1 MTSIKPLRDKS
12 WEESVEKMKEI
23 HTVLKEII
31 AAAKECGQVM
41 LCADRNHF
49 AIQDKAGKANFVTEY
64 DCKIQKLLEA
74 KLAKILPEAEFLGEE
89 EDCQIDRNAEYIF
102 VVDPIDGTTNFIKDY
117 HMSCISIGLIRNGK
131 RYLGVVHNPY
141 LEETFSAISGEGA
154 YLNGNAIHVSG
165 DDLENGIVL
174 FGSSPYNTELAK
186 ASFEMAYEYFQKCLD
201 IRRSGSAA
209 LDLCAIASGRA
220 EVFFELLLSPWDF
233 AAGAL
238 IVEEA
243 GGIVTTVKGEEL
255 PCLEKSPLLARNK

>member
-1 MTSIKPLRDKS
+1 
-12 WEESVEKMKEI
+12 MKEI
-23 HTVLKEII
+23 HTILDEII
-31 AAAKECGQVM
+31 AAAKQCGQVM
-41 LCADRNHF
+41 LQADRSN
-49 AIQDKAGKANFVTEY
+49 IGIKDKAGKANFVTRY
-64 DCKIQKLLEA
+64 DCKIQEMLQM
-74 KLAKILPEAEFLGEE
+74 KLAQILPAAEFFGEE

-117 HMSCISIGLIRNGK
+117 HMSCISIGLLRNGK

-141 LEETFSAISGEGA
+141 LDETFYAISGEGA
-154 YLNGNAIHVSG
+154 YMNGNTIHVS
-165 DDLENGIVL
+165 DDSLENSIVL

-186 ASFEMAYEYFQKCLD
+186 ASFELAYEYFQKCLD

-220 EVFFELLLSPWDF
+220 EIYFELILFPWDF

-243 GGIVTTVKGEEL
+243 GGVVTTVEGGEL
-255 PCLEKSPLLARNK
+255 PCLEKSSLLARNL

>member
-1 MTSIKPLRDKS
+1 
-12 WEESVEKMKEI
+12 MKEI
-23 HTVLKEII
+23 HTILDEII
-31 AAAKECGQVM
+31 AAAKECSQVM
-41 LCADRNHF
+41 LQADRSN
-49 AIQDKAGKANFVTEY
+49 IGIKDKAGKANFVTTY
-64 DCKIQKLLEA
+64 DCKIQEMLQA
-74 KLAKILPEAEFLGEE
+74 KLVQILPEAEFFGEE

-141 LEETFSAISGEGA
+141 LDETFYAISGEGA
-154 YLNGNAIHVSG
+154 YMNGNAIHVSK
-165 DDLENGIVL
+165 DDLTNSIVL

-186 ASFEMAYEYFQKCLD
+186 ASFERAYEYFQKCLD

-220 EVFFELLLSPWDF
+220 EIYFELILSPWDF

-243 GGIVTTVKGEEL
+243 GGVVTTVEGGEL
-255 PCLEKSPLLARNK
+255 PCLEKSSLLARNL

>member
-1 MTSIKPLRDKS
+1 MT
-12 WEESVEKMKEI
+12 EI
-23 HTVLKEII
+23 HVILDEII
-31 AAAKECGQVM
+31 IAAKECGQVM
-41 LCADRNHF
+41 LQANRNNF
-49 AIQDKAGKANFVTEY
+49 GIKDKAGKANFVTAY
-64 DCKIQKLLEA
+64 DCKIQEMLQM
-74 KLAKILPEAEFLGEE
+74 KLAQILPEAEFFGEE
-89 EDCQIDRNAEYIF
+89 EDCHIDRNAEYIF

-141 LEETFSAISGEGA
+141 LDETFYAILGEGA
-154 YLNGNAIHVSG
+154 YMNGKAIHVSN
-165 DDLENGIVL
+165 DSLENSIVL

-186 ASFEMAYEYFQKCLD
+186 ASFELAYEYFQKCLD

-220 EVFFELLLSPWDF
+220 EVYFELILSPWDF

-243 GGIVTTVKGEEL
+243 GGIVTTVDGGEL
-255 PCLEKSPLLARNK
+255 PCLEKSSLLARNKE

>member
-1 MTSIKPLRDKS
+1 
-12 WEESVEKMKEI
+12 MKDI
-23 HTVLKEII
+23 HTILNEII
-31 AAAKECGQVM
+31 DAAKECGQI
-41 LCADRNHF
+41 LIQADRNNF
-49 AIQDKAGKANFVTEY
+49 GIKDKAGKANFVTAY
-64 DCKIQKLLEA
+64 DCKVQKILEM
-74 KLAKILPEAEFLGEE
+74 KLAHILPEAEFLGEE
-89 EDCQIDRNAEYIF
+89 EECQIDRNAEYIF

-141 LEETFSAISGEGA
+141 LDETFYAILGEGA
-154 YLNGNAIHVSG
+154 YLNGNAIHVSD

-186 ASFEMAYEYFQKCLD
+186 ESFELAYEYFQKCLD
-201 IRRSGSAA
+201 VRRSGSAA
-209 LDLCAIASGRA
+209 LDLYAVASGRA
-220 EVFFELLLSPWDF
+220 ELFFELILSPWDF

-255 PCLEKSPLLARNK
+255 PCLDKSSLIARNK

>member
-1 MTSIKPLRDKS
+1 
-12 WEESVEKMKEI
+12 MKEI
-23 HTVLKEII
+23 HTILDEII

-41 LCADRNHF
+41 LQADRSN
-49 AIQDKAGKANFVTEY
+49 IGIKDKAGKANFVTRY
-64 DCKIQKLLEA
+64 DCKIQEMLQM
-74 KLAKILPEAEFLGEE
+74 KLAQILPAAEFFGEE

-117 HMSCISIGLIRNGK
+117 HMSCISIGLLRTGT

-141 LEETFSAISGEGA
+141 LDETFYAISGEGA
-154 YLNGNAIHVSG
+154 YMNGNTIHVS
-165 DDLENGIVL
+165 DDSLENSIVL

-186 ASFEMAYEYFQKCLD
+186 ASFELAYEYFQKCLD

-220 EVFFELLLSPWDF
+220 EIYFELILFPWDF

-243 GGIVTTVKGEEL
+243 GGVVTTVEGGEL
-255 PCLEKSPLLARNK
+255 PCLEKSSLLARNL

>member
-1 MTSIKPLRDKS
+1 
-12 WEESVEKMKEI
+12 MKDI
-23 HTVLKEII
+23 HTILNEII
-31 AAAKECGQVM
+31 NAAKECGQI
-41 LCADRNHF
+41 LIQADRNNF
-49 AIQDKAGKANFVTEY
+49 GIKDKAGKANFVTAY
-64 DCKIQKLLEA
+64 DCKVQKILEM
-74 KLAKILPEAEFLGEE
+74 KLAHILPEAEFLGEE
-89 EDCQIDRNAEYIF
+89 EECQIDRNAEYIF

-141 LEETFSAISGEGA
+141 LDETFYAILGEGA
-154 YLNGNAIHVSG
+154 YLNGNAIHVSD

-186 ASFEMAYEYFQKCLD
+186 ESFELAYEYFQKCLD
-201 IRRSGSAA
+201 VRRSGSAA
-209 LDLCAIASGRA
+209 LDLCAVASGRA
-220 EVFFELLLSPWDF
+220 ELFFELILSPWDF

-255 PCLEKSPLLARNK
+255 PCLDKSSLIARNK